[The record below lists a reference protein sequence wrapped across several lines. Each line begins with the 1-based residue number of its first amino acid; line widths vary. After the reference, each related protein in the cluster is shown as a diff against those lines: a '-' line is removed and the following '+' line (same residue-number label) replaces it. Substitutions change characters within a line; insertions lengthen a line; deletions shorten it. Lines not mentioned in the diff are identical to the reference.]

1 MEFRTGVSVEE
12 SIKKISHSSGVMLVG
27 SCFASEMAGKMK
39 EGLIPVLANPAGVV
53 YNPGSVALTLRNLI
67 AAKVYSEKD
76 LWFHSNKWLS
86 FAHYTDF
93 SSDEKEKCLAG
104 INNTGPVREFLKKAE
119 FLFVTFGTAR
129 IFRRA
134 DTGEIVS
141 NCHKIPASFFT
152 RELLTVDS
160 IVEDWTL
167 LLNELQ
173 EYNQDLKV
181 VFTVSPVRHWKDGAH
196 GNQISK
202 SVLFLAIEE
211 LQKHKVQPAYFPSYE
226 ILMDDLRDYR
236 FYNSDMLH
244 PSAAAID
251 YIWEKFCEAY
261 FSEPTFKLWN
271 EISALTRASRHR
283 FMGATKLEKQ
293 EFVMNMLRKISS
305 IESATKNPDL
315 SALKEYFTNLSGNR

>member
-67 AAKVYSEKD
+67 TGKVYTEKD

-104 INNTGPVREFLKKAE
+104 INNTSPAQEFLKKAE

-152 RELLTVDS
+152 REVLTVDS
-160 IVEDWTL
+160 IVKDWTL
-167 LLNELQ
+167 LINELHEHNQ
-173 EYNQDLKV
+173 ELKV
-181 VFTVSPVRHWKDGAH
+181 VFTISPVRHWKDGAH
-196 GNQISK
+196 GNQVSK

-211 LQKHKVQPAYFPSYE
+211 LQKHPLQPAYFPSYE
-226 ILMDDLRDYR
+226 IVMDDLRDYR
-236 FYNSDMLH
+236 FYNSDMIH
-244 PSAAAID
+244 PSASAID
-251 YIWEKFCEAY
+251 YIWEKFCGAY
-261 FSEPTFKLWN
+261 FTEPTIKLWN
-271 EISALTRASRHR
+271 EIASVTRASRHR
-283 FMGATKLEKQ
+283 FMGATEMEKQ
-293 EFVMNMLRKISS
+293 EFIKGMLRKITL
-305 IESATKNPDL
+305 IESTNKDPDL
-315 SALKEYFTNLSGNR
+315 TELKEYFTNLAGNH